1 MGLTAKQI
9 MKILK
14 ANGWKK
20 VRIEGSH
27 HIFEKKGFDR
37 PVPVPLHQNKDLG
50 DFGKKILKEANIDPK
65 THKEVKK

>member
-14 ANGWKK
+14 KNGWIK

-27 HIFEKKGFDR
+27 HIFEKAGFDR
-37 PVPVPLHQNKDLG
+37 PIPVPFHGNKDLG
-50 DFGKKILKEANIDPK
+50 DFGEMILKEAHINPK
-65 THKEVKK
+65 TNKEE

>member
-20 VRIEGSH
+20 VRIESSH
-27 HIFEKKGFDR
+27 HIFEKKGYDR
-37 PVPVPLHQNKDLG
+37 PVPVPLHGNKDLG
-50 DFGKKILKEANIDPK
+50 DFGKTILKEANIDPK
-65 THKEVKK
+65 THKETKK